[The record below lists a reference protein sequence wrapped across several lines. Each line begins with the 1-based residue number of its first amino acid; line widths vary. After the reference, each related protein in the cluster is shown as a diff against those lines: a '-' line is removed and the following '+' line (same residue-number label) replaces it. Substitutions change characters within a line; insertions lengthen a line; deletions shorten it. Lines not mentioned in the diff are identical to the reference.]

1 MARKVARSKT
11 TLSGIGSSYTNPLQ
25 VELIVSPAG
34 AVFVG
39 EVSIINVQVSNLS
52 ASSKPTKM
60 ILKVSE
66 RAAGDEYLITSTESE
81 IEYGET
87 TSSKGT
93 AIWRVAGVLAL
104 DEDLNDECFCWVK
117 TNRGTMDIDR
127 ITITWIGDR

>member
-11 TLSGIGSSYTNPLQ
+11 TLSNIGSSYTNPLQ

-34 AVFVG
+34 AVYVG
-39 EVSIINVQVSNLS
+39 EVSIINVQASNLS

-66 RAAGDEYLITSTESE
+66 RVAGDEYLITSTEST

-87 TSSKGT
+87 TTSKGT
-93 AIWRVAGVLAL
+93 AIYRVAGVLAL
-104 DEDLNDECFCWVK
+104 DEDLNDEFFCWVK
-117 TNRGTMDIDR
+117 TDQGTMDIDR
-127 ITITWIGDR
+127 ITITWVGDR